1 MKGFSRSNK
10 NRMGSNVHTN
20 REAYMVGE
28 QYSSVGGGAPW
39 RHIFR
44 GVVDPTN
51 VTMRCCTVKNVRQP
65 EKWGPGQTPGYSRP
79 SYPSMRM
86 FA

>member
-1 MKGFSRSNK
+1 MRGFSRSNK

-20 REAYMVGE
+20 REAFMVGE

-51 VTMRCCTVKNVRQP
+51 LTMRCCK
-65 EKWGPGQTPGYSRP
+65 KSDLSTPTDWKTGYSRP

>member
-1 MKGFSRSNK
+1 MFSTSHK
-10 NRMGSNVHTN
+10 NGMGSNAYTN
-20 REAYMVGE
+20 TPSSMVGE
-28 QYSSVGGGAPW
+28 QYASVGGGAPW

-51 VTMRCCTVKNVRQP
+51 VTMRCCKVSDVSTP
-65 EKWGPGQTPGYSRP
+65 LKWTSGYRRGSTQG
-79 SYPSMRM
+79 MLK

>member
-1 MKGFSRSNK
+1 MGMFSTSHK
-10 NRMGSNVHTN
+10 NGMGSNAYTN
-20 REAYMVGE
+20 NPASMVGE
-28 QYSSVGGGAPW
+28 QFASVGGGAPW

-44 GVVDPTN
+44 GVVDPKN
-51 VTMRCCTVKNVRQP
+51 INMRCCKVKDVALPLN
-65 EKWGPGQTPGYSRP
+65 WTSGYRKP